1 MCRWPDERERYA
13 EQAKKKYCLQRKWH
27 DNLEKVQDMNNKG
40 LNEKPDQLL
49 QDWMELLARSEKKV
63 VGREEKCW

>member
-13 EQAKKKYCLQRKWH
+13 EQAKKYCLQRKWH